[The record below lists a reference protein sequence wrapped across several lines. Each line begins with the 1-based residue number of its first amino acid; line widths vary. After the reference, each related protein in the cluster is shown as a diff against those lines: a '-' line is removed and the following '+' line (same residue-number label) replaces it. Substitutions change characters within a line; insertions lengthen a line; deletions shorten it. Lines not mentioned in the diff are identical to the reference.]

1 MPQFVNNSSFVT
13 VVTMPNLKEDDNAMR
28 DVLTQ
33 AKVIAVVGH
42 SDKPERT
49 SYRIAQ
55 FLRTVGYKIY
65 PVNPRVSEI
74 NGQRSYASLKDVP
87 EPVDIVNVFRRSE
100 YLPAIVDEAIAIHA
114 KTVWA
119 QLGVS
124 DEQSARKALHAGLN
138 VVMHACIQVE
148 YLRLNVG
155 SK

>member
-1 MPQFVNNSSFVT
+1 MS
-13 VVTMPNLKEDDNAMR
+13 NLKEDDNAMR
-28 DVLTQ
+28 DVLIN

-55 FLRTVGYKIY
+55 FLRGVGYKVY
-65 PVNPRVSEI
+65 PVNPVVSEI
-74 NGQRSYASLKDVP
+74 DGQPCYSSLKDVP

-100 YLPAIVDEAIAIHA
+100 YLSAIVDEAIAVNA

-124 DEQSARKALHAGLN
+124 DELSAQKALDAGLN
-138 VVMHACIQVE
+138 IVMDACIKVE
-148 YLRLNVG
+148 YRRLRV
-155 SK
+155 S

>member
-1 MPQFVNNSSFVT
+1 MS
-13 VVTMPNLKEDDNAMR
+13 NLKEDDNAMR
-28 DVLTQ
+28 DVLIN

-55 FLRTVGYKIY
+55 FLRGVSYKVY
-65 PVNPRVSEI
+65 PVNPVVSEI
-74 NGQRSYASLKDVP
+74 DGQPCYCSLKDVP

-100 YLPAIVDEAIAIHA
+100 YLSAIVDEAIAVNA

-124 DEQSARKALHAGLN
+124 DELSAQKALDAGLN
-138 VVMHACIQVE
+138 IVMDACIKVE
-148 YLRLNVG
+148 YRRLRV
-155 SK
+155 S

>member
-1 MPQFVNNSSFVT
+1 MS
-13 VVTMPNLKEDDNAMR
+13 NLKEDDKAMR
-28 DVLTQ
+28 DVLIN

-55 FLRTVGYKIY
+55 FLRGVGYKVY
-65 PVNPRVSEI
+65 PVNPVVSEI
-74 NGQRSYASLKDVP
+74 DGQPCYSSLKDVP

-100 YLPAIVDEAIAIHA
+100 YLSAIVDEAIAVNA

-124 DEQSARKALHAGLN
+124 DELSAQKALDAGLKI
-138 VVMHACIQVE
+138 VME
-148 YLRLNVG
+148 RLKE
-155 SK
+155 SDRTFL